1 MGVKTMGPPAQF
13 IDLLR
18 AEFGLDV
25 FVETGTFLGNTAVWA
40 GRRFE
45 RVYTIEA
52 YRPNYDKAVLEHGRA
67 SNIRFLHGNSAELL
81 PGVLEEIQANAL
93 FWLDAHWMGMG
104 SHGENSE
111 CPLLKEL
118 QHINHSAST
127 HFILIDDA
135 RLFLAPPPLPHNAD
149 HWPTI
154 GEVLGELQKKQR
166 YTVVHDDVIASVPA
180 EARGVV
186 AAWVQ
191 QQTTRQWHEHARP
204 ASGFGRWLARLIRG
218 VRGEGQ

>member
-1 MGVKTMGPPAQF
+1 MGVKTMGPPVQF
-13 IDLLR
+13 IELLR

-40 GRRFE
+40 GRRFK

-52 YRPNYDKAVLEHGRA
+52 HKPNYDKAVLEHGQA
-67 SNIRFLHGNSAELL
+67 GNIHFLHGNSADLL
-81 PGVLEEIQANAL
+81 PGVLDEIRADAL

-104 SHGENSE
+104 SHGESSE
-111 CPLLKEL
+111 CPLLQEL
-118 QHINHSAST
+118 QHINHSASA

-135 RLFLAPPPLPHNAD
+135 RLFLAPPPLPHNAE

-166 YTVVHDDVIASVPA
+166 YTVVFEDVIASVPA
-180 EARGVV
+180 GARSVV
-186 AAWVQ
+186 ANWVQ
-191 QQTTRQWHEHARP
+191 QQTTRQWREHARP
-204 ASGFGRWLARLIRG
+204 ASGFGQRFARLMR
-218 VRGEGQ
+218 RLLGEGR

>member
-1 MGVKTMGPPAQF
+1 MGAKTRGPPAQF

-25 FVETGTFLGNTAVWA
+25 FVETGTFQGTTAVWA
-40 GRRFE
+40 GRHFE

-67 SNIRFLHGNSAELL
+67 GNIRFLQGNSAELL
-81 PGVLEEIQANAL
+81 PGILDEIHSNAL
-93 FWLDAHWMGMG
+93 FWLDAHWMGIG

-111 CPLLKEL
+111 CPLLQEL
-118 QHINHSAST
+118 HHINQSAPA

-149 HWPTI
+149 QWPTI
-154 GEVLGELQKKQR
+154 GEVLGELQKKAR
-166 YTVVHDDVIASVPA
+166 YTVILDDVIASVPVV
-180 EARGVV
+180 ARGVV

-191 QQTTRQWHEHARP
+191 QQITRQWREHARP
-204 ASGFGRWLARLIRG
+204 ASGFGRRLARFMHR
-218 VRGEGQ
+218 VRGKGQ